1 MNEFKS
7 QVKEKIKLYSN
18 DEYLKGYI
26 SKEYLTSDKDA
37 DIFLYVND
45 EIPVFDSRTSGN
57 QIDLN
62 KDIYEYIED
71 KASILENDVRIHFH
85 IMNSNLDD
93 NEQGKVKHIIK
104 EHYAIE
110 LYKVQRDFSNA
121 RKKAF
126 HLSIFG
132 LFVLL
137 IYFILYNYDLSE
149 FLFEVLSFIFSFSIW
164 EALDAVIYTLSDIR
178 LNRESI
184 TQFLLM
190 NVSFDE

>member
-62 KDIYEYIED
+62 KEIYEYIED

-93 NEQGKVKHIIK
+93 KDQGKVKHIIK

-121 RKKAF
+121 RKKAI